1 MLIKTVVLCV
11 ILVVVGS
18 LIQQTVFVS
27 SSLPNCPMGGGGGG
41 LTPILSDRDDFG
53 IFFLVA

>member
-27 SSLPNCPMGGGGGG
+27 SSLPNCPMGGGGG